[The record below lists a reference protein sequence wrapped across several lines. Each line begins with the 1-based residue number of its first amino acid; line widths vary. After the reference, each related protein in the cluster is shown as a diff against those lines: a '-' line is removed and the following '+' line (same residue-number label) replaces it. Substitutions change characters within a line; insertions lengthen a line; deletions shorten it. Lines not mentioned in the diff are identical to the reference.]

1 MEISIKKKNKIFPF
15 LTFSLFC
22 LILYLLYQSLSEIN
36 FQEVKMAISKISFTG
51 LLPGLF
57 MVILNYLILASFD
70 YLGLRY
76 LKVNNVSAFKI
87 YWSAFTCY
95 TFTLNLGAFVG
106 GLGLR
111 YRIYSGWDISISDIT
126 KLIMFSTLGN
136 WSGHIFLLSM
146 LVGIYPEKVNI
157 LTSLPFPAIYAI
169 TALGT
174 LAITLYFVLCFR
186 RAQVSFKSE
195 KFIFPPAR
203 LALLQLI
210 LSIAQWSLLAAIIV
224 SLTDHLGT
232 TIEFIQII
240 FTYLLT
246 GLAGVVTHIP
256 AGLGVHEA
264 VFLKMNLDIPDSIII
279 AVLIAFRV
287 IYYLVPLLLAAPG
300 YLFIEIYRRKNLLQK

>member
-1 MEISIKKKNKIFPF
+1 MEASIKKKNRIIPF
-15 LTFSLFC
+15 LTFGFFC

-36 FQEVKMAISKISFTG
+36 YHEVKMAISKISFTG
-51 LLPGLF
+51 LLPGFSL
-57 MVILNYLILASFD
+57 VILNYLILASFD

-76 LKVNNVSAFKI
+76 LKVKNVSAFKI

-136 WSGHIFLLSM
+136 WLGHIFLLSM
-146 LVGIYPEKVNI
+146 LLGIYPEKVNI

-174 LAITLYFVLCFR
+174 LAIILYFVLCFR
-186 RAQVSFKSE
+186 RTQVSFKSE
-195 KFIFPPAR
+195 KFTFPPVR

-224 SLTDHLGT
+224 SLMAHLGA
-232 TIEFIQII
+232 TIEFMQII

-246 GLAGVVTHIP
+246 GLAGVLTHIP

-264 VFLKMNLDIPDSIII
+264 VFLKMNLNIPDSTII
-279 AVLIAFRV
+279 AVLVAFRL
-287 IYYLVPLLLAAPG
+287 IYYLIPLLLAAPG